1 MIGNILKIELYVFIY
16 VYLFFVNSRYLA
28 TLFCFII
35 KYKNS
40 VLTDEVFND
49 NSTKSYVDIAK
60 NFIVDELSKNNGDL
74 SVLEYVAGG
83 SDNLVDDYMNK
94 FKTSPYPKYTEKTN
108 LALAIAIHQFQ
119 GHTIIVTD
127 YKCDGKEFSGK
138 LQFHFYDHFGLD
150 ETDEI
155 IYPGFCDWFVLQ
167 HYDRFN
173 GKYVPFITT
182 VDFSG
187 TIY

>member
-1 MIGNILKIELYVFIY
+1 M
-16 VYLFFVNSRYLA
+16 
-28 TLFCFII
+28 
-35 KYKNS
+35 
-40 VLTDEVFND
+40 
-49 NSTKSYVDIAK
+49 
-60 NFIVDELSKNNGDL
+60 
-74 SVLEYVAGG
+74 EYVAGR

-94 FKTSPYPKYTEKTN
+94 IKISPYPKYTEKTN

-119 GHTIIVTD
+119 GHTITVTD

-173 GKYVPFITT
+173 GKYVPFITIVDFS